1 MNDLFDIRG
10 KKAIVTGGSRG
21 IGKGIAKGLHDAGVE
36 VVVMGTNE
44 KVFAAAE
51 GIGTPGTKAYGVICD
66 FDKTADIE
74 GAFQKTMVF
83 LGGDID
89 ILVNNAGTQIRHKC
103 EEFPLGDWEK
113 VLRINLTSAFAMS
126 QLAGRIMLKK
136 GYGKI
141 INIASVVSF
150 SGGYTVPAY
159 AASKGGMAQMTKTFC
174 NEWAGRGVNVNAIAP
189 GYIDTDN
196 LIGLNETRRRQ
207 ILDRIPAGR
216 LGKPEDLVGMVIYL
230 ASKASDYVHGSVQ
243 IVDGGWMAR

>member
-1 MNDLFDIRG
+1 MSDLFDIRG

-21 IGKGIAKGLHDAGVE
+21 IGKGIANGLHDAGVE

-44 KVFAAAE
+44 SVYASAKE
-51 GIGTPGTKAYGVICD
+51 IGASGTKAYGVICD
-66 FDKTADIE
+66 FNETAAIA
-74 GAFQKTMVF
+74 GAFQKAMEF
-83 LGGDID
+83 LGDDID

-103 EEFPLGDWEK
+103 EEFPLEDWEK
-113 VLRINLTSAFAMS
+113 VLRINLTSAFVLS

-136 GYGKI
+136 GSGKI
-141 INIASVVSF
+141 INIASIMSF

-159 AASKGGMAQMTKTFC
+159 AASKGAMAQMTKTFC
-174 NEWAGRGVNVNAIAP
+174 NEWASRGVNVNAIAP

-196 LIGLNETRRRQ
+196 LIGLNETRMRQ

-243 IVDGGWMAR
+243 LLDGGWQAR

>member
-1 MNDLFDIRG
+1 LNDLFDIRG
-10 KKAIVTGGSRG
+10 KKAAVTGGSRG

-44 KVFAAAE
+44 KALAAAQE
-51 GIGTPGTKAYGVICD
+51 IGTPAAKAYGVICD
-66 FDKTADIE
+66 FNRTADIE
-74 GAFQKTMVF
+74 AAFRRALEF

-103 EEFPLGDWEK
+103 EEFPLEDWEM
-113 VLRINLTSAFAMS
+113 VLRINLTSAFVMS
-126 QLAGRIMLKK
+126 QLAGRLMLEK

-196 LIGLNETRRRQ
+196 LIGLNETRMRQ
-207 ILDRIPAGR
+207 ILERIPAGR

-230 ASKASDYVHGSVQ
+230 ASRASDYVHGSVQ

>member
-1 MNDLFDIRG
+1 MNGLFDIRG

-44 KVFAAAE
+44 KVLASARE
-51 GIGTPGTKAYGVICD
+51 IGTAETKAHGVICD
-66 FDKTADIE
+66 FDRTADIE
-74 GAFQKTMVF
+74 GAFQKALGF

-103 EEFPLGDWEK
+103 EEFPLEDWEK
-113 VLRINLTSAFAMS
+113 VLRINLTSAFVMS

-136 GYGKI
+136 GYGKV
-141 INIASVVSF
+141 INIASIISF

-159 AASKGGMAQMTKTFC
+159 AASKGGIAQVTKTFC
-174 NEWAGRGVNVNAIAP
+174 NEWASRGVNVNAIAP
-189 GYIDTDN
+189 GYIETDN
-196 LIGLNETRRRQ
+196 LIGLDETRMRQ

-230 ASKASDYVHGSVQ
+230 ASRASDYVHGSVQ
-243 IVDGGWMAR
+243 LVDGGWQAR

>member
-1 MNDLFDIRG
+1 MDHLFDIRG

-51 GIGTPGTKAYGVICD
+51 EIGTPGTKAYGVICD
-66 FDKTADIE
+66 FDKTAEIE
-74 GAFQKTMVF
+74 GAFQKAMVF

-103 EEFPLGDWEK
+103 EEFPLEDWEK
-113 VLRINLTSAFAMS
+113 VLRINLTSAFALS

-196 LIGLNETRRRQ
+196 LIGLNESRMRQ

>member
-1 MNDLFDIRG
+1 MNDMFDIRG

-21 IGKGIAKGLHDAGVE
+21 IGRGIAKGLHDAGVE

-51 GIGTPGTKAYGVICD
+51 EIGTPGTKAYGVICD
-66 FDKTADIE
+66 FDKTGDIE

-103 EEFPLGDWEK
+103 EEFPLEDWEK

-196 LIGLNETRRRQ
+196 LIGLNETRMRQ

-230 ASKASDYVHGSVQ
+230 SSKASDYVHGSVL